1 MVSDAL
7 LETDPAAL
15 PPLALECRDLT
26 KRYGETTVVD
36 AVSFD
41 IREGETFALLGPS
54 GCGKTTTLRMIAG
67 LERPTS
73 GEISDRTRAL
83 VDGQTFVPPEE
94 RGIGLVFQQYALFP
108 HLNVEQNVAF
118 GLKGART
125 NAQEMLRKV
134 LLDHRSHARIDELSG
149 GEQQRVALA
158 RALAPHPTVLLLDEP
173 FANLDASLRDAVR
186 ADVKA
191 LLRELSATAILV
203 THDQGEAMGLADRI
217 GVMGAGRLLQV
228 GPPREVYRAPE
239 TLEVAT
245 TLGEGNCV
253 PARVVDGAVQSALGT
268 YAVDAAAVDARPN
281 EDACVLFV
289 RPEHLSVIDV
299 DDERAKGTGE
309 VELVWFAGS
318 HSTVS
323 IRLDNGTLVKAR
335 AHVELAA
342 TVGDRVGVL
351 LDDCFCLFP
360 RPAAA

>member
-1 MVSDAL
+1 MVTDAL
-7 LETDPAAL
+7 SETNANIS
-15 PPLALECRDLT
+15 PPLALECRNLT
-26 KRYGETTVVD
+26 KTYGATTVVD
-36 AVSFD
+36 GVSFQVH
-41 IREGETFALLGPS
+41 EGETFALLGPS

-73 GEISDRTRAL
+73 GVIRDRKRAL
-83 VDGQTFVPPEE
+83 VGDGAFVPPEE

-118 GLKGART
+118 GLRGARGP
-125 NAQEMLRKV
+125 AQEMLRKV
-134 LLDHRSHARIDELSG
+134 LLDHRANAKIDELSG

-217 GVMGAGRLLQV
+217 GVMGEGKLLQV
-228 GPPREVYRAPE
+228 GPPRDVYRAPQS
-239 TLEVAT
+239 LEVAT

-253 PARVVDGAVQSALGT
+253 PARIVDDHADSALGLH
-268 YAVDAAAVDARPN
+268 AVKDASVAAVTKG
-281 EDACVLFV
+281 ECVLFV
-289 RPEHLSVIDV
+289 RPEHLQVV
-299 DDERAKGTGE
+299 GLDDERPKGAGE

-318 HSTVS
+318 HTTIS

-335 AHVELAA
+335 GHVDLGVD
-342 TVGDRVGVL
+342 VGERVGVV
-351 LDDCFCLFP
+351 LDDCFCLFG
-360 RPAAA
+360 RSAS